1 MAGSRIGTHALLNML
16 GDWTAGPGASLQ
28 ARLADSLRQSIETGV
43 LPAGSILPAERSLS
57 RDLSVSRSTVTAALA
72 VLKAEGTIESRQGSG
87 TVVVGPPPP
96 DAPGAAVLPGIIGAR
111 RGIDLAASTP
121 ADARALPVVDVDLE
135 ALLRTGP
142 RHGYS
147 PEGLPALRHAV
158 AERFTVQSLPTTLD
172 EVVITNGAQH
182 ALALALTLL
191 SRPGDAVVVDDPTYP
206 GMIDLLASRRLT
218 PIPLPRTQ
226 GRIDVSGL
234 RRLVAEH
241 DVSIA
246 YLQTGVHN
254 PTGFAA
260 DDWELNDLAVAV
272 DELGLT
278 VLEDLVL
285 ADLRFD
291 GESVVPLAARVGH
304 ASVLVIG
311 SISKLGWGGLRI
323 GWLRA
328 PQALI
333 ERLLRA
339 RLTDDLGSSVPSQVI
354 AAGVL
359 TKFDDVVASRQPTL
373 LARATLARELLA
385 ASLPSWRPED
395 PAGGLSLWIE
405 LPTPSAEALS
415 QQAVRHGV
423 TVATGGSAVVD
434 GDGARYIRLCFDRP
448 ESQLR
453 EGIRRLAEAWE
464 ALGRTASDATAHDTG
479 AQETQ
484 G

>member
-1 MAGSRIGTHALLNML
+1 MARVGSHALLTML
-16 GDWTAGPGASLQ
+16 GDWTAGPGATLQ
-28 ARLADSLRQSIETGV
+28 VRLADSLRQVIETGV
-43 LPAGSILPAERSLS
+43 LEAGTVLPAERALA
-57 RDLSVSRSTVTAALA
+57 RDLSVSRSTVTSALGL
-72 VLKAEGTIESRQGSG
+72 LKVEGFLESRQGSG
-87 TVVVGPPPP
+87 TIVAGPPSVS
-96 DAPGAAVLPGIIGAR
+96 APGATILPGILGAR

-121 ADARALPVVDVDLE
+121 ADARALPAVDVDLE
-135 ALLRTGP
+135 ALLRSGP

-158 AERFTVQSLPTTLD
+158 AERFTVQGLPSVYG
-172 EVVITNGAQH
+172 EIVITNGAQH

-191 SRPGDAVVVDDPTYP
+191 ARPGDAVLVDDPTYP
-206 GMIDLLASRRLT
+206 GMIDLLASRRLV
-218 PIPLPRTQ
+218 PVPLPRTE
-226 GRIDVSGL
+226 GRIDVTRL

-241 DVSIA
+241 RVSIA

-260 DDWELNDLAVAV
+260 DDWELDDLAAAV
-272 DELGLT
+272 DELQLT

-291 GESVVPLAARVGH
+291 GGTTRPLAARTGRTPVI
-304 ASVLVIG
+304 VIG

-328 PQALI
+328 PQTMI

-359 TKFDDVVASRQPTL
+359 TTFDDVVARRQPTL
-373 LARATLARELLA
+373 AARAGLALDLLA
-385 ASLPSWRPED
+385 DELPSWSPVV

-405 LPTPSAEALS
+405 LPEPRAEALS

-423 TVATGGSAVVD
+423 TIATGASAMVE
-434 GDGARYIRLCFDRP
+434 GDGSCFVRLCFDRP
-448 ESQLR
+448 EAQLR
-453 EGIRRLAEAWE
+453 EGIHRLAEAWSS
-464 ALGRTASDATAHDTG
+464 LTPSGG
-479 AQETQ
+479 
-484 G
+484 

>member
-1 MAGSRIGTHALLNML
+1 MARIGSHALLSML

-28 ARLADSLRQSIETGV
+28 VRLADSLRQIIETGV
-43 LPAGSILPAERSLS
+43 LPAGSVLPAERALA
-57 RDLSVSRSTVTAALA
+57 RDLSVSRSTVTAALS
-72 VLKAEGTIESRQGSG
+72 VLKAEGTLESRQGSG
-87 TVVVGPPPP
+87 TSVTGPPATAT
-96 DAPGAAVLPGIIGAR
+96 APGATALPGILGAK

-121 ADARALPVVDVDLE
+121 ADARALPSVDVDLE
-135 ALLRTGP
+135 ALLRSGP

-158 AERFTVQSLPTTLD
+158 AERFTTQGLASTVDQI
-172 EVVITNGAQH
+172 VITNGAQH

-191 SRPGDAVVVDDPTYP
+191 AKPGDAVIVDDPTYP
-206 GMIDLLASRRLT
+206 GMLDLLASRRLR
-218 PIPLPRTQ
+218 PIPLSRRE
-226 GRIDVSGL
+226 GRIDVAGL
-234 RRLVAEH
+234 RRLVAAN

-260 DDWELNDLAVAV
+260 ADWELEDLAAAV
-272 DELGLT
+272 DELELT

-291 GESVVPLAARVGH
+291 QCSVRPLASRTSG

-328 PQALI
+328 PESMV

-359 TKFDDVVASRQPTL
+359 TKFDDVVAIRQPTL
-373 LARATLARELLA
+373 ASRARLAMDLLA
-385 ASLPSWRPED
+385 EELPSWQPVVPE
-395 PAGGLSLWIE
+395 GGLSLWVE
-405 LPTPSAEALS
+405 LPSPRAEALS
-415 QQAVRHGV
+415 QQAIRHGV
-423 TVATGGSAVVD
+423 TIATGSAAVVD
-434 GDGARYIRLCFDRP
+434 GDGARFIRLCFDRP

-453 EGIRRLAEAWE
+453 EGIHRLAEAWV
-464 ALGRTASDATAHDTG
+464 ALER
-479 AQETQ
+479 
-484 G
+484 

>member
-1 MAGSRIGTHALLNML
+1 MARIGSNALLTML

-28 ARLADSLRQSIETGV
+28 VRLADSLRQTIETGV
-43 LPAGSILPAERSLS
+43 LAAGTVLPAERALA
-57 RDLSVSRSTVTAALA
+57 RDLSVSRSTVTAALS
-72 VLKAEGTIESRQGSG
+72 VLKAEGTLESRQGSG
-87 TVVVGPPPP
+87 TVVVGLPQPS
-96 DAPGAAVLPGIIGAR
+96 APGASGILGAR
-111 RGIDLAASTP
+111 RGIDLATSTP

-135 ALLRTGP
+135 ALLRSGP

-158 AERFTVQSLPTTLD
+158 AERFSMQGLESTFD
-172 EVVITNGAQH
+172 EIVITNGAQH

-191 SRPGDAVVVDDPTYP
+191 AKPGDPVIVDDPTYP

-218 PIPLPRTQ
+218 PIPLPRTE

-260 DDWELNDLAVAV
+260 QDWELEDLATAV
-272 DELGLT
+272 DDLGLT

-291 GESVVPLAARVGH
+291 RGSIRPLAARTHG
-304 ASVLVIG
+304 ATVLVIG

-328 PQALI
+328 PQSLV

-339 RLTDDLGSSVPSQVI
+339 RLTEDLGSSVPSQVI

-359 TKFDDVVASRQPTL
+359 TKFDDVVAVRQPTL
-373 LARATLARELLA
+373 AGRAELARELLA
-385 ASLPSWRPED
+385 EALPSWRPAT

-405 LPTPSAEALS
+405 LPTPCAEALS

-423 TVATGGSAVVD
+423 TIATGASAVVD
-434 GDGARYIRLCFDRP
+434 GDGASFIRLCFDRP

-453 EGIRRLAEAWE
+453 EGIRRLTEAWA
-464 ALGRTASDATAHDTG
+464 AL
-479 AQETQ
+479 
-484 G
+484 

>member
-1 MAGSRIGTHALLNML
+1 MLRAGHLCDAAVMPGTRIGSHALLTML

-28 ARLADSLRQSIETGV
+28 VRLADSLRQTIETGV
-43 LPAGSILPAERSLS
+43 LPPGSILPAERSLA
-57 RDLSVSRSTVTAALA
+57 RDLSVSRSTVTAALS
-72 VLKAEGTIESRQGSG
+72 VLKAEGTLESRQGSG
-87 TVVVGPPPP
+87 TVVVGPPTLA
-96 DAPGAAVLPGIIGAR
+96 APGATVLPGILGAR

-135 ALLRTGP
+135 ALLRSGP

-158 AERFTVQSLPTTLD
+158 AERFTMQGLVSSLD
-172 EVVITNGAQH
+172 EIVITNGAQH

-191 SRPGDAVVVDDPTYP
+191 AQPGDAVIVDDPTYP

-218 PIPLPRTQ
+218 PIPLARTE
-226 GRIDVSGL
+226 GRIDVTGL
-234 RRLVAEH
+234 RQLVATH

-260 DDWELNDLAVAV
+260 QDWELNDLAAAC

-291 GESVVPLAARVGH
+291 GATIQPLASRVSA

-328 PQALI
+328 PQTLI

-373 LARATLARELLA
+373 QARATLARSLLHELV
-385 ASLPSWRPED
+385 PSWQPEQ
-395 PAGGLSLWIE
+395 PEGGLSLWIE

-434 GDGARYIRLCFDRP
+434 GDGASFVRLCFDRP

-464 ALGRTASDATAHDTG
+464 ALS
-479 AQETQ
+479 
-484 G
+484 